1 MTRTDRYGFVAHY
14 FALTMVAAES
24 ELVFGDEFELLVAVI
39 LSAQCTDKRVNMV
52 TPALFSAFPT
62 SRDLA
67 QASVEAVFD
76 KIRSV
81 SYPNAKAAHLVSM
94 ARSLVERFGGHVPS
108 TRAELESLSGVG
120 RKTAGVVLSV
130 AFGQNEI
137 PVDTHVF
144 RVARRLGLAPMTAKT
159 PEAVEKH
166 LIKGFSA
173 IKTIDSSSMAMPPNL
188 LGVAHHWLIL
198 HGRYICTARK
208 PKCEDCGLRA
218 CCKFY
223 DSQK

>member
-1 MTRTDRYGFVAHY
+1 MTKAKKYEFAAKY
-14 FALTMVAAES
+14 FSQTMAAAES
-24 ELVFGDEFELLVAVI
+24 ELVFHGDFELLVAVI
-39 LSAQCTDKRVNMV
+39 LSAQCTDKRVNMI
-52 TPALFSAFPT
+52 TPALFRAFPT
-62 SRDLA
+62 PVALA
-67 QASVEAVFD
+67 TASIEEVFD
-76 KIRSV
+76 KIRSI
-81 SYPNAKAAHLVSM
+81 SYPNAKATHLVSM
-94 ARSLVERFGGHVPS
+94 AGALVERFGGRVPS

-159 PEAVEKH
+159 PQAVERH
-166 LIKGFSA
+166 LTKGFSA
-173 IKTIDSSSMAMPPNL
+173 ITTLAPSLPAPKNI